1 VTVTIFLAEDHAILR
16 HGLRALLEREPGFVV
31 VGEAADGLRVADE
44 AERLKPNVLIVDIVM
59 PGLGGLD
66 VAREVA
72 RRSPRT
78 RVIILSMHA
87 NEAFVVQALRNGAA
101 AYVLK
106 QRSAAELIV
115 AIHDVVAGRRYLS
128 PPLSDKAID
137 AYTVAQGDVTDPY
150 EMLTRREREVLH
162 LAAEGL
168 TNPAIA
174 GRLGISSRTVET
186 HHANIMRKLGLGTR
200 RDLIVFAVRRG
211 LVPEEMVPREALEAK
226 EEDDIP

>member
-1 VTVTIFLAEDHAILR
+1 MTVTIFLAEDHAILR
-16 HGLRALLEREPGFVV
+16 HGLRALLEIEADFVV
-31 VGEAADGLRVADE
+31 VGEAAEGLRVADE

-106 QRSAAELIV
+106 QRSAAELII
-115 AIHDVVAGRRYLS
+115 AIRDVVAGRRYLS
-128 PPLSDKAID
+128 PPLCDKAID
-137 AYTVAQGDVTDPY
+137 AYTAAQGNVTDPY

-186 HHANIMRKLGLGTR
+186 HHANIMRKLGLRTR

-211 LVPEEMVPREALEAK
+211 LVPEEMVPRKALEGK
-226 EEDDIP
+226 EEDENR